1 MSQDIQFILYNLPE
15 KEGKVQVIIRGGDI
29 VV

>member
-1 MSQDIQFILYNLPE
+1 MSNEIQYILYNLLGE
-15 KEGKVQVIIRGGDI
+15 DGKVQVIIRGGDI